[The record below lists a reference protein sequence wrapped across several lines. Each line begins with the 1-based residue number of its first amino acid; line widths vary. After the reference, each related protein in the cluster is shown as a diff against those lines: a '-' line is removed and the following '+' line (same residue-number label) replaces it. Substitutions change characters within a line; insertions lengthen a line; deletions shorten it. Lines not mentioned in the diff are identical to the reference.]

1 MSIRRFPKL
10 SEVIE
15 KASSLVAV
23 QLAKSQSMSMRLCQC
38 LKLVIATGSSGLSA
52 GMLEFP
58 LFFPRA
64 SPDNVLSPPHSHW
77 RAVAD
82 EPVVLY
88 SRLSGDWPGS
98 VQHSGSDRAST
109 SLCIEP
115 DTSDPSQETIFPGC
129 LPLPE
134 GSENVLASIADDR
147 PDHHQTVWTLPV
159 SKRVMP
165 VNTTISETSEETSVL
180 LLPCDHEPCV
190 VWDYGGRVRLLDL
203 AEMTLPGESGAA
215 ERETRKVRNVVQTRD
230 QDGNIVYQWYDQ
242 DGHLHTISEW
252 EYKRR
257 LSLYFQSWLE
267 FLYPEYFGSSI
278 PAGGGWHQWQYWK
291 IRRTADRP
299 ENTDPQQ
306 WPDRQARHQ
315 PDGKTTRSVAA
326 VQPIPEDRSTRYQ
339 SRHQNSWPQSSPSGR
354 DIGRNDENDIDQLLM
369 EFESGYIQEIAARH
383 NENYDGRE
391 HGQYCSQIKNAT
403 RIRRK
408 PLTDDEKLRFIP
420 FMRHLSEVIHS
431 FNGMNLGMCIH
442 SLVASQLLYPPHST
456 QEPEAS
462 LDGEGGSVKKAQKV
476 LIEEFI
482 RTIESRATLQKKALC
497 GFDTQ
502 AISDLQ
508 WSLAQLVQNGRLQP
522 DQVSLASQEDSKD
535 MTCVPNELVVKILSN
550 LGTRDISV
558 CRSVNRTW
566 KELIDNSHLQAR
578 SFCLDCPPPA
588 VLYSLQKA
596 VERYSSSIRDWLT
609 GFSDKGKKSVEQ
621 LDQLLEVKYFPE
633 ELFFS
638 IAKTLAQAKSFLC
651 KNTGAIQPTGGVDN
665 ISFSPDGTYL
675 VIVSFD
681 KTATIW
687 RLIDGQWQKKA
698 TIHHTD
704 WVNNASFSPD
714 GYHLVTASRDNTAK
728 IWELVDS
735 QWQEKATIQHT
746 DWVNNASFSPDGYHL
761 LTASADH
768 TAKIRGLVDGQW
780 QEKTTIQHTGWVKNA
795 SFSPDGYHL
804 VTVSHNIAKIWGL
817 VDGQWQENTTIQHTD
832 WVKNA
837 SFSPGG
843 NHLVTI
849 SYHIAKIWGLVDGQ
863 WQEKATIQH
872 TGWVKNASFSP
883 DRYHLVTASVDY
895 TAKIWRLVDGQWQEN
910 TTIQHT
916 NWVNSASFSPDG
928 YHLVTASGDYT
939 VTIMGLVGG
948 KWLKKATIQHTDWV
962 NSASFSPDGYHL
974 VTVSGF
980 NTVKIWILK
989 SNSCFD
995 LSLSCVIF

>member
-1 MSIRRFPKL
+1 
-10 SEVIE
+10 
-15 KASSLVAV
+15 
-23 QLAKSQSMSMRLCQC
+23 
-38 LKLVIATGSSGLSA
+38 
-52 GMLEFP
+52 
-58 LFFPRA
+58 
-64 SPDNVLSPPHSHW
+64 
-77 RAVAD
+77 
-82 EPVVLY
+82 
-88 SRLSGDWPGS
+88 
-98 VQHSGSDRAST
+98 
-109 SLCIEP
+109 
-115 DTSDPSQETIFPGC
+115 
-129 LPLPE
+129 
-134 GSENVLASIADDR
+134 
-147 PDHHQTVWTLPV
+147 
-159 SKRVMP
+159 MP

-180 LLPCDHEPCV
+180 LLPCDQEPCV
-190 VWDYGGRVRLLDL
+190 AWNYGGRVSLLDL
-203 AEMTLPGESGAA
+203 AEMTLPGESGSA
-215 ERETRKVRNVVQTRD
+215 ERETRKVRKVVQTRD

-252 EYKRR
+252 DYKRR
-257 LSLYFQSWLE
+257 LSMYFQSWLE

-291 IRRTADRP
+291 VRRTADRP
-299 ENTDPQQ
+299 ENTGPQR
-306 WPDRQARHQ
+306 WPDRQTRHQ
-315 PDGKTTRSVAA
+315 PDGKTARSVAA

-369 EFESGYIQEIAARH
+369 EFESGSIQEIAARH

-403 RIRRK
+403 RIRRE
-408 PLTDDEKLRFIP
+408 PLTDNEKLRFVP

-431 FNGMNLGMCIH
+431 FNGINLSICIH

-456 QEPEAS
+456 QGSGTS
-462 LDGEGGSVKKAQKV
+462 LDGDGGSVKKTQKV

-566 KELIDNSHLQAR
+566 KELIDNLHLQAR

-588 VLYSLQKA
+588 VLYSPQKA

-621 LDQLLEVKYFPE
+621 LDQLSEVKYFPE

-638 IAKTLAQAKSFLC
+638 IAKTLAQAKFFLC
-651 KNTGAIQPTGGVDN
+651 KNTETIQHTDGVN
-665 ISFSPDGTYL
+665 NVSFSPDGTYL
-675 VIVSFD
+675 VS
-681 KTATIW
+681 
-687 RLIDGQWQKKA
+687 
-698 TIHHTD
+698 
-704 WVNNASFSPD
+704 
-714 GYHLVTASRDNTAK
+714 ASRD
-728 IWELVDS
+728 
-735 QWQEKATIQHT
+735 
-746 DWVNNASFSPDGYHL
+746 G
-761 LTASADH
+761 

-780 QEKTTIQHTGWVKNA
+780 QEKTIIRHTDWVENVSFSPDGNHLVTAARDSTARIWSLVNGQWQEKTTIRHTDWVKNA
-795 SFSPDGYHL
+795 SFTPDGNHLVTASYDYTAKIRGFVNGQWQEKTTIQHNGWVENASFSPYGNHL
-804 VTVSHNIAKIWGL
+804 VTVSHNIVKIWEL

-849 SYHIAKIWGLVDGQ
+849 SHKIVKIWGLVDGQ

-883 DRYHLVTASVDY
+883 DRYHLVTASVDH